1 MVSLSELDRMRAI
14 DISKPA
20 FMIGNACRSQA
31 MHMDESVYAAA
42 YVLMKSLEDYQI
54 SVDSMD
60 YYFQTAKESETRE
73 LFIRQALEG
82 CWDNIRELKYKFSAE
97 EFKALL
103 LFYNGNASK
112 GGDSATPAGVAQL
125 AAKLLRVKP
134 GMRVLDIGTGIGS
147 FIRECS
153 ALEPAA
159 SYVGIEPNAA
169 MAIIADI
176 RSEILGGDIQIHVG
190 NAFDGNA
197 NDRQYD
203 AVFANYPL
211 GMRARGAGSLGEEYI
226 RTLSADY
233 ARLSS
238 LDWVFNRKAYDC
250 VAGSGRVICIMA
262 NGSTWNT
269 IDRSARRHFLERG
282 TVEMVITLP
291 PRIFESTAVGTTM
304 IVFGHGNEK
313 TMMVDA
319 SELCEKGRRMNVIT
333 DENIEAILNACS
345 HETDISRSV
354 STREIAEQ
362 QYNLS
367 PAAYLDGEENIIE
380 GGVELGSVVSIRRGA
395 QLQAS
400 ALDEMASSVKTDY
413 QYLMLA
419 NIQNGIIDDELPYLR
434 EIDGKLEKYC
444 LKPDDLLLSKN
455 GAPFKLAVA
464 EIQNGQH
471 ILANG
476 NLYVVTVDKTKA
488 DPYYIKAYLESEKG
502 AAALKRI
509 TVGTT
514 IPSLGVEQLKKLM
527 IPLPSLGEQKH
538 IADEYRACVA
548 ELKSLRR
555 KTAKILDRMRH
566 AYDSGKEG

>member
-1 MVSLSELDRMRAI
+1 MVSLSELDQMRAI
-14 DISKPA
+14 DISKTA
-20 FMIGNACRSQA
+20 FMIGNACRSQT

-82 CWDNIRELKYKFSAE
+82 CWDSIRELKYKFSAE

-103 LFYNGNASK
+103 LFYNGNANK
-112 GGDSATPAGVAQL
+112 GWDSATPAGVARL
-125 AAKLLRVKP
+125 AAKLLNVKP
-134 GMRVLDIGTGIGS
+134 GMRVLDIGTGTGS
-147 FIRECS
+147 FLRECS

-159 SYVGIEPNAA
+159 SYVGMEPNAE
-169 MAIIADI
+169 MAVIADI
-176 RSEILGGDIQIHVG
+176 RAEILGGDIRIRLG

-197 NDRQYD
+197 NDREFD

-211 GMRARGAGSLGEEYI
+211 GMRARSAGSLGEEYI

-250 VAGSGRVICIMA
+250 VAGPGRVICIMA

-291 PRIFESTAVGTTM
+291 PRIFENTAAGTTM
-304 IVFGHGNEK
+304 IVFSHGNEK

-333 DENIEAILNACS
+333 DANIEAILGACS
-345 HETDISRSV
+345 HESDISRWV
-354 STREIAEQ
+354 STREIADH

-367 PAAYLDGEENIIE
+367 PAAYLEVEEDSIE
-380 GGVELGSVVSIRRGA
+380 GGVELGSFVTIKRGA

-400 ALDEMASSVKTDY
+400 VLDGMSSNVVTSA

-419 NIQNGIIDDELPYLR
+419 NIQNGIIDEELPYIR
-434 EIDGKLEKYC
+434 EIDSKLEKYC
-444 LKPDDLLLSKN
+444 LKTDDLLLSKN

-464 EIQNGQH
+464 EVREGQH

-476 NLYVVTVDKTKA
+476 NLYVMTVDKTKA

-514 IPSLGVEQLKKLM
+514 IPSLGVEQLKKLL
-527 IPLPSLGEQKH
+527 IPLPPLAEQKKV
-538 IADEYRACVA
+538 ADEYKTCVA

-555 KTAKILDRMRH
+555 KMAKVLDRMSH
-566 AYDSGKEG
+566 VYESGREG